1 MRQIALDTETTGI
14 STDEGHRIIEIGCI
28 EIENRRITGNEFHC
42 YLNPEREIDEGA
54 TRVHGLTLEKLSNEP
69 LFKEV
74 AKDFLNFVTG
84 AELIIHNAAFDVG
97 FLNKEI
103 SLLEWDE
110 SSIEEHA
117 LVMDTLKMA
126 REMHPGKKN
135 SLDALCT
142 RYEIDRSM
150 RQVHGALI
158 DADLL
163 AKVYLAMTGGQDTLD
178 LDQPVLSSQE
188 TQTKNKENK
197 NISLKVQKAS
207 IDELSEHE
215 DFFSMMKKMESAIG
229 TISMRTKLYS
239 YCKNGLFFIIIFP

>member
-74 AKDFLNFVTG
+74 AKDFLNFVSG

-110 SSIEEHA
+110 NSIEDHA

-163 AKVYLAMTGGQDTLD
+163 AKVYLAMTGGQDALD

-215 DFFSMMKKMESAIG
+215 DFLSMMKK
-229 TISMRTKLYS
+229 
-239 YCKNGLFFIIIFP
+239 NGECHWHDYNED

>member
-74 AKDFLNFVTG
+74 AKDFLNFVSG

-97 FLNKEI
+97 FINKEI

-110 SSIEEHA
+110 NSIEDYA

-163 AKVYLAMTGGQDTLD
+163 AKVYLAMTGGQDALD

-215 DFFSMMKKMESAIG
+215 DFLSMMKK
-229 TISMRTKLYS
+229 
-239 YCKNGLFFIIIFP
+239 NGECHWQEYNED

>member
-74 AKDFLNFVTG
+74 AKDFLNFVSG

-97 FLNKEI
+97 FLNNEI

-110 SSIEEHA
+110 NSIEDHA

-163 AKVYLAMTGGQDTLD
+163 AKVYLAMTGGQDALD
-178 LDQPVLSSQE
+178 LEPVLRSQE

-215 DFFSMMKKMESAIG
+215 NFLSMMKK
-229 TISMRTKLYS
+229 
-239 YCKNGLFFIIIFP
+239 NGECHWHDFNED

>member
-207 IDELSEHE
+207 IDEISEHE
-215 DFFSMMKKMESAIG
+215 DFLSMME
-229 TISMRTKLYS
+229 
-239 YCKNGLFFIIIFP
+239 KNGECHWHDFNED

>member
-74 AKDFLNFVTG
+74 AKEFLNFVSG

-110 SSIEEHA
+110 SSIEDHS

-163 AKVYLAMTGGQDTLD
+163 AKVYLAMTGGQDALD
-178 LDQPVLSSQE
+178 LDQPILNSQE
-188 TQTKNKENK
+188 IQTKNKENK

-215 DFFSMMKKMESAIG
+215 DFLSMMKK
-229 TISMRTKLYS
+229 
-239 YCKNGLFFIIIFP
+239 NGDCRWHDFNQD

>member
-14 STDEGHRIIEIGCI
+14 SADEGHRIIEIGCI

-74 AKDFLNFVTG
+74 AKDFLSFVSG
-84 AELIIHNAAFDVG
+84 AELIIHNAAFDIG

-103 SLLEWDE
+103 SLLECYE
-110 SSIEEHA
+110 NSIEDHA

-163 AKVYLAMTGGQDTLD
+163 AKVYLAMTGGQDALD
-178 LDQPVLSSQE
+178 LDQPVLISQE
-188 TQTKNKENK
+188 RQTKNKENK

-207 IDELSEHE
+207 FDELSEHE
-215 DFFSMMKKMESAIG
+215 DFLSMMKK
-229 TISMRTKLYS
+229 
-239 YCKNGLFFIIIFP
+239 NGECHWHDFNED

>member
-14 STDEGHRIIEIGCI
+14 SADEGHRIIEIGCV

-74 AKDFLNFVTG
+74 AKDFLNFVSG

-110 SSIEEHA
+110 NSIEDHA

-163 AKVYLAMTGGQDTLD
+163 AKVYLAMTGGQDALD

-215 DFFSMMKKMESAIG
+215 DFLSMMKK
-229 TISMRTKLYS
+229 
-239 YCKNGLFFIIIFP
+239 NGECHWHDFNED

>member
-14 STDEGHRIIEIGCI
+14 STDEGHRIIEIGCV

-74 AKDFLNFVTG
+74 AKDFLNFVSG

-110 SSIEEHA
+110 SSIEDHA

-126 REMHPGKKN
+126 REKHPGKKN

-163 AKVYLAMTGGQDTLD
+163 AKVYLAMTGGQDALD

-188 TQTKNKENK
+188 AQTKNKENK

-215 DFFSMMKKMESAIG
+215 DFLSMMI
-229 TISMRTKLYS
+229 
-239 YCKNGLFFIIIFP
+239 KNGECHWHDYNED

>member
-74 AKDFLNFVTG
+74 AKDFLNFVSG

-110 SSIEEHA
+110 NSIEDHA

-178 LDQPVLSSQE
+178 LDQPILSSQE

-215 DFFSMMKKMESAIG
+215 DFLSMMKK
-229 TISMRTKLYS
+229 
-239 YCKNGLFFIIIFP
+239 NGECHWHDFNED

>member
-74 AKDFLNFVTG
+74 AKDFLNFVSG

-110 SSIEEHA
+110 NSIEDHA

-163 AKVYLAMTGGQDTLD
+163 AKVYLAMTGGQDALD

-188 TQTKNKENK
+188 RQTKNKENK

-215 DFFSMMKKMESAIG
+215 DFLSMMKK
-229 TISMRTKLYS
+229 
-239 YCKNGLFFIIIFP
+239 NGECHWHDFNED

>member
-14 STDEGHRIIEIGCI
+14 SKDEGHRIIEIGCV

-74 AKDFLNFVTG
+74 AKDFLNFVSG

-110 SSIEEHA
+110 SSIEDHA

-163 AKVYLAMTGGQDTLD
+163 AKVYLAMTGGQDALD
-178 LDQPVLSSQE
+178 LDQPVLISQE
-188 TQTKNKENK
+188 RQTKNKENK

-215 DFFSMMKKMESAIG
+215 DFLSMMKK
-229 TISMRTKLYS
+229 
-239 YCKNGLFFIIIFP
+239 NGECHWHDFNED

>member
-215 DFFSMMKKMESAIG
+215 NFLSMMKK
-229 TISMRTKLYS
+229 
-239 YCKNGLFFIIIFP
+239 NGECHWHDFNED

>member
-74 AKDFLNFVTG
+74 AKEFLNFVSG

-110 SSIEEHA
+110 SSIEDHS

-163 AKVYLAMTGGQDTLD
+163 AKVYLAMTGGQDALD
-178 LDQPVLSSQE
+178 LDQPILNSQE
-188 TQTKNKENK
+188 IQTKNKVNK

-215 DFFSMMKKMESAIG
+215 DFLSMMKK
-229 TISMRTKLYS
+229 
-239 YCKNGLFFIIIFP
+239 NGECHWREYTED

>member
-74 AKDFLNFVTG
+74 AKDFLNFVSG

-110 SSIEEHA
+110 SSIEDHA

-163 AKVYLAMTGGQDTLD
+163 AKVYLAMTGGQDALD

-215 DFFSMMKKMESAIG
+215 DFLSMMKK
-229 TISMRTKLYS
+229 
-239 YCKNGLFFIIIFP
+239 NGECHWHDFNED

>member
-74 AKDFLNFVTG
+74 AKDFLNFVSG

-110 SSIEEHA
+110 NSIEEHA

-163 AKVYLAMTGGQDTLD
+163 AKVYLAMTGGQDALD
-178 LDQPVLSSQE
+178 LDQPVLISQE
-188 TQTKNKENK
+188 RQTKNKENK

-215 DFFSMMKKMESAIG
+215 DFLSMMKK
-229 TISMRTKLYS
+229 
-239 YCKNGLFFIIIFP
+239 NGECHWHDFNED

>member
-74 AKDFLNFVTG
+74 AKDFLNFVSG

-110 SSIEEHA
+110 NSIEDHA

-163 AKVYLAMTGGQDTLD
+163 AKVYLAMTGGQDALD
-178 LDQPVLSSQE
+178 LDQTVLSSQE

-215 DFFSMMKKMESAIG
+215 DFLSMMKK
-229 TISMRTKLYS
+229 
-239 YCKNGLFFIIIFP
+239 NGECHWREYTED

>member
-74 AKDFLNFVTG
+74 AKDFLNFVSG

-110 SSIEEHA
+110 NSIEDHA

-163 AKVYLAMTGGQDTLD
+163 AKVYLAMTGGQDALD

-215 DFFSMMKKMESAIG
+215 DFLSMMKK
-229 TISMRTKLYS
+229 
-239 YCKNGLFFIIIFP
+239 NGECHWHDFNQD

>member
-126 REMHPGKKN
+126 REIHPGKKN

-163 AKVYLAMTGGQDTLD
+163 AKVYLAMTGGQDALD
-178 LDQPVLSSQE
+178 LDQPVLISQE
-188 TQTKNKENK
+188 RQTKNKENK

-215 DFFSMMKKMESAIG
+215 DFLSMMKK
-229 TISMRTKLYS
+229 
-239 YCKNGLFFIIIFP
+239 NGECHWHDFNED

>member
-14 STDEGHRIIEIGCI
+14 SADEGHRIIEIGCI

-74 AKDFLNFVTG
+74 AKEFLNFVSG

-110 SSIEEHA
+110 SSIEDHS

-163 AKVYLAMTGGQDTLD
+163 AKVYLAMTGGQDALD
-178 LDQPVLSSQE
+178 LDQPILNSQE
-188 TQTKNKENK
+188 IQTKNKENK

-215 DFFSMMKKMESAIG
+215 DFLSMMKK
-229 TISMRTKLYS
+229 
-239 YCKNGLFFIIIFP
+239 NGECHWREYTED

>member
-14 STDEGHRIIEIGCI
+14 STDEGHRIIEIGCV

-42 YLNPEREIDEGA
+42 YLNPERDIDEGA

-74 AKDFLNFVTG
+74 AKDFLNFVSG

-97 FLNKEI
+97 FINKEI

-110 SSIEEHA
+110 NSIEDHA

-163 AKVYLAMTGGQDTLD
+163 AKVYLAMTGGQDALD

-215 DFFSMMKKMESAIG
+215 DFLSMMKK
-229 TISMRTKLYS
+229 
-239 YCKNGLFFIIIFP
+239 NGECHWHDFNED

>member
-74 AKDFLNFVTG
+74 AKDFLNFVSG

-110 SSIEEHA
+110 NSIEDHA

-163 AKVYLAMTGGQDTLD
+163 AKVYLAMTGGQDALD
-178 LDQPVLSSQE
+178 LDQPVLISQE

-215 DFFSMMKKMESAIG
+215 DFLSKMKK
-229 TISMRTKLYS
+229 
-239 YCKNGLFFIIIFP
+239 NGECHWHDFNEN

>member
-74 AKDFLNFVTG
+74 AKDFLNFVSG

-110 SSIEEHA
+110 NSIEDHA

-163 AKVYLAMTGGQDTLD
+163 AKVYLAMTGGQDALD

-197 NISLKVQKAS
+197 NIFLKVQKAS

-215 DFFSMMKKMESAIG
+215 DFLSMMKK
-229 TISMRTKLYS
+229 
-239 YCKNGLFFIIIFP
+239 NGECHWHDFNED

>member
-54 TRVHGLTLEKLSNEP
+54 TRVHGLTLEKLSDEP

-74 AKDFLNFVTG
+74 AKDFLNFVSG

-97 FLNKEI
+97 FINKEI

-110 SSIEEHA
+110 SSIEDHA

-163 AKVYLAMTGGQDTLD
+163 AKVYLAMTGGQDALD
-178 LDQPVLSSQE
+178 LDQPVLGSQE
-188 TQTKNKENK
+188 TQAKNKENK
-197 NISLKVQKAS
+197 NISLIVQKAN

-215 DFFSMMKKMESAIG
+215 DFLSMMKK
-229 TISMRTKLYS
+229 
-239 YCKNGLFFIIIFP
+239 NGECHWRKYNDD

>member
-74 AKDFLNFVTG
+74 AKDFLNFVSG

-110 SSIEEHA
+110 NSIEDHA

-215 DFFSMMKKMESAIG
+215 DFLSMMKK
-229 TISMRTKLYS
+229 
-239 YCKNGLFFIIIFP
+239 NGECHWHDFNED

>member
-74 AKDFLNFVTG
+74 AKEFLNFVSG

-110 SSIEEHA
+110 NSIEDHA

-163 AKVYLAMTGGQDTLD
+163 AKVYLAMTGGQDALD
-178 LDQPVLSSQE
+178 LDQPILSSQE

-215 DFFSMMKKMESAIG
+215 DFLSMMKK
-229 TISMRTKLYS
+229 
-239 YCKNGLFFIIIFP
+239 NGECHWRDFNQD

>member
-163 AKVYLAMTGGQDTLD
+163 AKVYLAMTGGQDAFD
-178 LDQPVLSSQE
+178 LDQPVLISQE
-188 TQTKNKENK
+188 RQTKNKENK

-215 DFFSMMKKMESAIG
+215 DFLSMMKK
-229 TISMRTKLYS
+229 
-239 YCKNGLFFIIIFP
+239 NGECHWHDFNED